1 MLEKIKH
8 YKFIKQIRLN
18 IFMGKRFASIFIQ
31 KHIII
36 KTMIEE
42 K

>member
-31 KHIII
+31 IHIII